1 MAAPEARSQIGV
13 AAAACAA
20 AMATL
25 DPSHIYNLHSSLQQC
40 QIVNPLREAPDQ
52 TRILPNTASGS

>member
-1 MAAPEARSQIGV
+1 MEVSSLGV
-13 AAAACAA
+13 ESELQLPTYTT